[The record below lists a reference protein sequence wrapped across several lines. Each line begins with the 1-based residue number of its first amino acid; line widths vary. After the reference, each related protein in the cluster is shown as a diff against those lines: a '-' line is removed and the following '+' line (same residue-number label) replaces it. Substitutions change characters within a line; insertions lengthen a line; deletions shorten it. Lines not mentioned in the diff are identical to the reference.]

1 MEPKII
7 IFSAPSGA
15 GKTTIV
21 RHLMEKREFRLE
33 FSVSATSRKPRK
45 NETNG
50 KDYYFLSVEEFQ
62 DKITNNDFLEW
73 EEVYEN
79 QYYGTLK
86 SEVER
91 IWSKGNNL
99 LFDIDVQG
107 GLNIKKIY
115 NEKALAIFVAPPS
128 LEELKKRILNRST
141 ENEESLMKRLSKAE
155 HEISFANRFDV
166 ILTNDDLQNTLKE
179 AEDLVSKFIQ
189 GK

>member
-7 IFSAPSGA
+7 IFSAPSGS

-21 RHLMEKREFRLE
+21 RHLMNNQNLRLE
-33 FSVSATSRKPRK
+33 FSVSATSREPRSTEK
-45 NETNG
+45 DGT
-50 KDYYFLSVEEFQ
+50 DYYFLSVKEFQ
-62 DKITNNDFLEW
+62 NKIKKNEFLEW
-73 EEVYEN
+73 EEVYDN

-91 IWSKGNNL
+91 IWSKGNNI
-99 LFDIDVQG
+99 LFDIDVKG

-115 NEKALAIFVAPPS
+115 SDKALAIFVAPPS

-155 HEISFANRFDV
+155 HEISFANRFDI
-166 ILTNDDLQNTLKE
+166 ILTNKDLQNTLKE
-179 AEDLVSKFIQ
+179 AEKLVSNFIH